1 LKNHDAPSLSIYSS
15 TGVCQAFPLADFAEQ
30 TVTSVAKQIDEVRT
44 AQLHAATWR
53 DSGSICSLA
62 DAERH
67 LGHIIRAG
75 DCWLAFDATH
85 VNDTGTGFRLLGCCA
100 NIDAAKHAVEQLV
113 LRNHRGLIST
123 LQ

>member
-1 LKNHDAPSLSIYSS
+1 M
-15 TGVCQAFPLADFAEQ
+15 ADFAER
-30 TVTSVAKQIDEVRT
+30 TVTSTARQINEVT
-44 AQLHAATWR
+44 AAQLRAATWR

-75 DCWLAFDATH
+75 EYWLAFDATH
-85 VNDTGTGFRLLGCCA
+85 VNDTGTGFRLLGSSTS
-100 NIDAAKHAVEQLV
+100 ITAAKHAVEQV
-113 LRNHRGLIST
+113 LGHRCRLMPN